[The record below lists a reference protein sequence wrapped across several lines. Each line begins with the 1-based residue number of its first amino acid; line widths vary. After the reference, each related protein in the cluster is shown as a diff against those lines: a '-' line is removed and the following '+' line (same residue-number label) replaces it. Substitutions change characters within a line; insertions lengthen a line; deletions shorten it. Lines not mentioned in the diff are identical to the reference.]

1 MVIAAGNE
9 LLNPT
14 HLLTEILKVGAGS
27 HLADFGCGATA
38 INTLTAAK
46 LVGDRGQVYAVDIL
60 KSVLSS
66 VESHKQHEGLV
77 NIKTVW
83 ADLERAGST
92 KLASESL
99 DFVLLINL
107 LFQAKDPLVVLAE
120 ARRLL
125 KFGGQALIVD
135 WQSRPEGIGP
145 ADGRRIS
152 ESQMQELLTKAEFTI
167 TQTFIAGPHHYGF
180 VVTK

>member
-9 LLNPT
+9 LLNPS
-14 HLLTEILKVGAGS
+14 HLLADVLQVGVGS

-46 LVGDRGQVYAVDIL
+46 LVGDRGQVYAIDIL

-83 ADLERAGST
+83 ADLETPGST
-92 KLASESL
+92 KLPAESL

-125 KFGGQALIVD
+125 KFGGKALVVD
-135 WQSRPEGIGP
+135 WQSRAEGVGP
-145 ADGRRIS
+145 ADTRRIS
-152 ESQMQELLTKAEFTI
+152 EAQMQELIVKANLTVVQPFA
-167 TQTFIAGPHHYGF
+167 AGPHHYGF
-180 VVTK
+180 VASK